1 MSRALMM
8 ERIAEASPRLKAR
21 IAGAFYLLTFLTG
34 GVALFVR
41 GRLGSAAGLIAGACY
56 IAVTLLFYDMFKP
69 VNRSL
74 SLLAAFFSLVGCA
87 IGPLSLLHL
96 APSHINP
103 LVFFGFYCLLIGYL
117 IFRSTFL
124 PRILGVMMAFAGLG
138 WLTFLSTPL
147 ANHLS
152 PYNLAP
158 GLLGEGSLT
167 LWLLV
172 IGVNE
177 QRWKEQ
183 ASAAGERRFVA
194 CHTPLI
200 QSLAK
205 EVKSM
210 STPVSTNRLEPA
222 QHTAAKVA
230 GFLYLI
236 TFAAVVPLVVALYVV
251 LKPIN
256 RNVALLA
263 AFWRLAECS
272 IFALITLNDF
282 VALQFLSGADYLRAF
297 DTQQLPA
304 LAYTFVRVHD
314 AGYLIGLVF
323 FGLGST
329 VFAYLWFKSRYIPR
343 WLAALGIFSSLLV
356 AIVTLAIMVFPGLAD
371 VAIPLYFAPIF
382 IFEVSLGLWL
392 LVKGIRTPIIE

>member
-21 IAGAFYLLTFLTG
+21 IAGVFYLLTFLTR

-41 GRLGSAAGLIAGACY
+41 GRLGLVAGLIAGACY
-56 IAVTLLFYDMFKP
+56 IAVTLLFYDIFKP

-138 WLTFLSTPL
+138 WLTFLSPPL

-158 GLLGEGSLT
+158 GLLGEGSLS

-183 ASAAGERRFVA
+183 ASVR
-194 CHTPLI
+194 
-200 QSLAK
+200 
-205 EVKSM
+205 
-210 STPVSTNRLEPA
+210 
-222 QHTAAKVA
+222 
-230 GFLYLI
+230 I
-236 TFAAVVPLVVALYVV
+236 TF
-251 LKPIN
+251 
-256 RNVALLA
+256 
-263 AFWRLAECS
+263 
-272 IFALITLNDF
+272 
-282 VALQFLSGADYLRAF
+282 
-297 DTQQLPA
+297 
-304 LAYTFVRVHD
+304 
-314 AGYLIGLVF
+314 
-323 FGLGST
+323 
-329 VFAYLWFKSRYIPR
+329 
-343 WLAALGIFSSLLV
+343 
-356 AIVTLAIMVFPGLAD
+356 
-371 VAIPLYFAPIF
+371 
-382 IFEVSLGLWL
+382 
-392 LVKGIRTPIIE
+392 